1 MSNTSGN
8 DVWKVIKGLNGTP
21 DAKCPSEAMPH
32 NVRRITDAKGKAN
45 AFVNHYA
52 RVNNLSMT
60 AEDCY
65 LIREFKNRID
75 SSSTDN
81 ESCSK
86 FTMGKL
92 TSAIQKMKQK
102 EAAGPDD
109 TPPTFLKALDPIT
122 LQELLEIF
130 NALFV

>member
-1 MSNTSGN
+1 MSNTSGK

-21 DAKCPSEAMPH
+21 EAKCPNEAMPH
-32 NVRRITDAKGKAN
+32 NVRTITDSKGKAN
-45 AFVNHYA
+45 TIVNLYA

-60 AEDCY
+60 AKDCY
-65 LIREFKNRID
+65 LIKEFKNRID

-86 FTMGKL
+86 LTMGKL
-92 TSAIQKMKQK
+92 TSAAQKMKQK
-102 EAAGPDD
+102 EAAGPDSI
-109 TPPTFLKALDPIT
+109 PPTFLKALDPIT

-130 NALFV
+130 NALFL